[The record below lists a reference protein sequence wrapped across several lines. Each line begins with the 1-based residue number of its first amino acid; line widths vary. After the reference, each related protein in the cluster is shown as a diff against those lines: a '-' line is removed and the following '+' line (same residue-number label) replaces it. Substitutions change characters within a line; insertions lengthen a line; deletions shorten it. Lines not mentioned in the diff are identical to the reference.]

1 MTANDS
7 SLLLKA
13 ENVCKSFPNR
23 KVLDNIFL
31 QIHTAQIISLIG
43 PNGAGKSTLLKILL
57 SLIPADSGTI
67 YRKPDLRISYLAQK
81 SEINKLV
88 PLTVKRLLKL
98 NASTAGTDKEK
109 QKQILELTG
118 IQDLYDCDFSSLSG
132 GQAQRVL
139 LARCLLRNP
148 ELLILDEPTAALD
161 VSGKENFYH
170 LLSTI
175 RDTYK
180 TAILI
185 VSHDLHLVMKK
196 ADEVLCLNTHICCRG
211 KPHEIPQS
219 ANYQTLFPAAEY
231 ADLGFY
237 VHHHNHCHNM
247 AGDIAPLDTEDSN
260 AQHFFR
266 DDNDKNEKEPE

>member
-1 MTANDS
+1 MTVNDP

-13 ENVCKSFPNR
+13 ENICKSFPNR
-23 KVLDNIFL
+23 EVLKDVSF
-31 QIHTAQIISLIG
+31 QIHQAQIISLIG

-57 SLIPADSGTI
+57 ALIPADSGFI

-98 NASTAGTDKEK
+98 NASAAGTDKEK
-109 QKQILELTG
+109 QRQILELTG
-118 IQDLYDCDFSSLSG
+118 IRELYDNDFSSLSG

-148 ELLILDEPTAALD
+148 ELLILDEPAASLD
-161 VSGKENFYH
+161 VAGKENFYH
-170 LLSTI
+170 LLSVI

-196 ADEVLCLNTHICCRG
+196 ADEVLCLNTHICCKG
-211 KPHEIPQS
+211 KPHEIP
-219 ANYQTLFPAAEY
+219 NTPDYQAIFPASEY
-231 ADLGFY
+231 SDLGFY

-247 AGDIAPLDTEDSN
+247 AGEIAPLDDKEDTEQKPS
-260 AQHFFR
+260 AHYQG
-266 DDNDKNEKEPE
+266 KGQQ